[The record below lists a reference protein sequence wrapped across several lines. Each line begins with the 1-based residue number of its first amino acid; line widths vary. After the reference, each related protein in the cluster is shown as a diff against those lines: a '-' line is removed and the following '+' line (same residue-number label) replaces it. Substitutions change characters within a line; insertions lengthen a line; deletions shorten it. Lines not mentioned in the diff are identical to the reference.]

1 METIEIKDNE
11 GKLLYSYTCEN
22 NSISKTLKQAN
33 LKNINL
39 AEANLSRVRIEN
51 VELTNLNLSEAN
63 FEGSIF
69 SNIKISNSSL
79 YCANLNYTT
88 IINSYF
94 YDTSFYRARFII
106 SKIKNSIFEKCNLF
120 RTVFWEASLVN
131 SQFECEHLQDI
142 NFAATLFQNVNYR
155 GNIIKDTHNVAYIGN
170 IGSRHSCTTVFNT
183 NKGIFVSCGCFFGT
197 LKEFKERVLITH
209 KDNPKYKKEYLD
221 MINYVQKRF
230 KPKFS
235 LKSIFKYERK

>member
-1 METIEIKDNE
+1 METIEIKDNK

-22 NSISKTLKQAN
+22 NSISKTLKQASIERIRLDNAN
-33 LKNINL
+33 LSGKLIENVALSELGLIQANFAYSTFNNVIITNTHL
-39 AEANLSRVRIEN
+39 AEANF
-51 VELTNLNLSEAN
+51 A
-63 FEGSIF
+63 
-69 SNIKISNSSL
+69 
-79 YCANLNYTT
+79 YT
-88 IINSYF
+88 
-94 YDTSFYRARFII
+94 
-106 SKIKNSIFEKCNLF
+106 KIKNTSFFDTECYHSNFINSFIENSKFLSCLLDNALF
-120 RTVFWEASLVN
+120 YYANIKNSEFWSRAW
-131 SQFECEHLQDI
+131 DI
-142 NFAATLFQNVNYR
+142 NFIGTSFDNVNYKN
-155 GNIIKDTHNVAYIGN
+155 NIIKDTHDVACIGN